1 CRASEWQSQN
11 GTVTHWLLSHALVA
25 DLPRHLLRIESITDP
40 WLGENVTRVRRIRLD
55 LLSQLPNEDA
65 QILSL
70 FSVITA
76 PNSTEQRMVSQ
87 DLVCVPDKVSHQ
99 FKFLGRQAE
108 LLSTLGRGMGSEI
121 DAKITSFENLS
132 I

>member
-1 CRASEWQSQN
+1 HSDARQEDLP
-11 GTVTHWLLSHALVA
+11 GKLLSIEPVA
-25 DLPRHLLRIESITDP
+25 DP
-40 WLGENVTRVRRIRLD
+40 WLGENVTRVRRVGLD
-55 LLSQLPNEDA
+55 LLSQLSNEDA

-76 PNSTEQRMVSQ
+76 PNRTEQRMVSQ
-87 DLVCVPDKVSHQ
+87 DFVCVPDKVSHQ
-99 FKFLGRQAE
+99 FTFLGRQAE
-108 LLSTLGRGMGSEI
+108 LLVTLGRGMGSEV